1 MFDSSA
7 TGENFLLSTSKATEL
22 SSVKK
27 TKFAKS
33 IFNSSV
39 VELLFKKS
47 STNCIVK
54 TEIQVF
60 IDLINLDKDNF
71 G

>member
-1 MFDSSA
+1 MFDLSA
-7 TGENFLLSTSKATEL
+7 TGKKFYVTSKATEL

-39 VELLFKKS
+39 VQLLLGRVKQNW
-47 STNCIVK
+47 TVK

-60 IDLINLDKDNF
+60 IDLINLDRDTF

>member
-1 MFDSSA
+1 MFDSSE
-7 TGENFLLSTSKATEL
+7 TGKKFSDISKPTEL
-22 SSVKK
+22 SSIKE

-39 VELLFKKS
+39 VELLFRKS

-60 IDLINLDKDNF
+60 IDLIYLDKNNF

>member
-1 MFDSSA
+1 MFDSCA
-7 TGENFLLSTSKATEL
+7 TGKKLSVISKATEL
-22 SSVKK
+22 SSVKE

-39 VELLFKKS
+39 VQLLLGRVKQNW
-47 STNCIVK
+47 TVK
-54 TEIQVF
+54 TEIQFF
-60 IDLINLDKDNF
+60 IDLINLDRDTF

>member
-7 TGENFLLSTSKATEL
+7 TGKKLSVISKASEL
-22 SSVKK
+22 SSVKE

-39 VELLFKKS
+39 VELLFRKS
-47 STNCIVK
+47 STN
-54 TEIQVF
+54 
-60 IDLINLDKDNF
+60 
-71 G
+71 